1 MKIFDNENKTTV
13 EGWNLVAMAWT
24 FLSAIFDDTASVTAA
39 HELHQKS
46 LVLLALLDKVDTPQ
60 GLSNRLRF
68 PASTVSHMLSELERK
83 EFITRTLDA
92 SDKRRFRLE
101 RTPAGQQALDAG
113 IAAINSAVAARMEG
127 LSLDEQELLSRAL
140 PLLTRLVE
148 SHELSDDKKPTQ
160 N

>member
-1 MKIFDNENKTTV
+1 MKIFDNENKPAV
-13 EGWNLVAMAWT
+13 EGWNLVVMAWT

-60 GLSNRLRF
+60 GLSHVLRF

-83 EFITRTLDA
+83 GFITRTLDA

-113 IAAINSAVAARMEG
+113 IAAINGAVAARMEG
-127 LSLDEQELLSRAL
+127 LSADEQEILVRAL

-148 SHELSDDKKPTQ
+148 TREGGSDGKPAK
-160 N
+160 